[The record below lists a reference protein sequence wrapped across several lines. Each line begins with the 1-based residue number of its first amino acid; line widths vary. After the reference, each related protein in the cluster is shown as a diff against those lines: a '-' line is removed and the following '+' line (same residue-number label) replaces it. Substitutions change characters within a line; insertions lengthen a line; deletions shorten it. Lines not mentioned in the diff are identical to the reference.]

1 MQPATPPWRRF
12 SLLRP
17 IFEVEDLAVAV
28 NDLEA
33 ASGCEQE
40 GVLVEPYGPHLPYG
54 WVEAITDISFAV
66 APGEVLAVVGES
78 GSGKTLSVMGSLGL
92 LGAGAKT
99 IRGTVRFDGIQI
111 RPTRALEQK
120 EQKRRRRK
128 PRKREKF
135 MEESLDDDWRHVMG
149 TEVGVLFQNA
159 IGGWNPVEI
168 IGEQAGEVLDEHT
181 DLPLEEIEERV
192 LDALGEV
199 HLPKVSKFVA
209 FPNELSRGQA
219 QRAMLAAALV
229 KAPRLLVAD
238 EPLTGLDA
246 GVAAAILSLIRDMQH
261 RRKMAMIF
269 VTHDLAQVASLADR
283 IAVMYGGRIVEM
295 GAVEDVFHRPQHPY
309 TEGLLGALPRP
320 GVRRLR
326 PIEGDVPKITDVP
339 SGECALIPRCP
350 YAGPECSIGLPPLV
364 PSESGLAACVRHDE
378 LQLEGVGT
386 GGER

>member
-1 MQPATPPWRRF
+1 MF
-12 SLLRP
+12 RP
-17 IFEVEDLAVAV
+17 IFEVENLAVAV

-33 ASGCEQE
+33 ASGRREE
-40 GVLVEPYGPHLPYG
+40 GVMIEPYGPALPFG
-54 WVEAITDISFAV
+54 WVEAVPDVSFTV
-66 APGEVLAVVGES
+66 SPGEVLAVVGES

-99 IRGTVRFDGIQI
+99 IRGTVRFDGRQI
-111 RPTRALEQK
+111 RPIRAIEEKQ
-120 EQKRRRRK
+120 EKRRRRK
-128 PRKREKF
+128 PRKRERF
-135 MEESLDDDWRHVMG
+135 MEESLDKDWREVMG

-159 IGGWNPVEI
+159 IGGWNPVEM

-181 DLPLEEIEERV
+181 TLSLREIEERV

-199 HLPKVSKFVA
+199 RLPQISKFVSY
-209 FPNELSRGQA
+209 PDELSRGQA

-229 KAPRLLVAD
+229 KGPRLLVAD

-246 GVAAAILSLIRDMQH
+246 GVAGSILNLIRDMRHQ
-261 RRKMAMIF
+261 RKMAMIF

-283 IAVMYGGRIVEM
+283 LAVMYGGRIVEM
-295 GAVEDVFHRPQHPY
+295 GTVDDVFHRPQHPY

-339 SGECALIPRCP
+339 EHECALIPRCP
-350 YAGPECSIGLPPLV
+350 YVAPECSAGLPLLV
-364 PSESGLAACVRHDE
+364 SSEFGVAACVRQEMLH
-378 LQLEGVGT
+378 LKGVGQP
-386 GGER
+386 G